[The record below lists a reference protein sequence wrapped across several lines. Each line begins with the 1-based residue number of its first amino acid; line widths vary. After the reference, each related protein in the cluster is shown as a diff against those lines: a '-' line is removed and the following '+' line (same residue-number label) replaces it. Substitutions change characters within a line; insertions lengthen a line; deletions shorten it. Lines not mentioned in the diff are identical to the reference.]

1 MTFLSEHR
9 ADDERRH
16 PQGREL
22 FDTTSGIV
30 AEHLWSKMTPE
41 YPGLTLGRTV
51 KCLCDPCG
59 TFRTGH
65 LAPGAR

>member
-1 MTFLSEHR
+1 MTFLSELR

-30 AEHLWSKMTPE
+30 AQHLWCTMTPE
-41 YPGLTLGRTV
+41 YLGLTQGRTV
-51 KCLCDPCG
+51 KRLCDPCG
-59 TFRTGH
+59 PFRAGH
-65 LAPGAR
+65 PAPGAR